1 MRTPISLLALA
12 VASVGAAPSPRG
24 SCSSGYTYGSTTTTM
39 TINAPVATMQTLT
52 DSFFDATWE
61 GITVT
66 AYTGTDNQP
75 GATRSFDSG
84 GVLPSTEQLSSY
96 TDNSPNSIDRLWI
109 GIGGATPSDPLPIS
123 VTADEF
129 VDFPRAARRY

>member
-1 MRTPISLLALA
+1 
-12 VASVGAAPSPRG
+12 
-24 SCSSGYTYGSTTTTM
+24 M
-39 TINAPVATMQTLT
+39 TINAPMATMQTLT

-66 AYTGTDNQP
+66 AHTGTDNRP

-129 VDFPRAARRY
+129 VDSARAAHRY